1 MKTNGDLKFPS
12 FILGM
17 ALGAVAGLLLAPR
30 RGEETRKFLREQ
42 STKGL
47 DTLNQQAGKLL
58 ETADGLVK
66 RGKEFIGPHCDSVK
80 TDTEAEKHVYAEDS
94 RRNSDG

>member
-1 MKTNGDLKFPS
+1 METNGDLKFPS
-12 FILGM
+12 FIIGM

-58 ETADGLVK
+58 ETADGIVK
-66 RGKEFIGPHCDSVK
+66 KGKEFIATRCDAVK
-80 TDTEAEKHVYAEDS
+80 TDTEAEKHAYAEDS
-94 RRNSDG
+94 RGNSGG

>member
-1 MKTNGDLKFPS
+1 METNGELKFAS
-12 FILGM
+12 FIIGM

-30 RGEETRKFLREQ
+30 RGEETRKYLREQ

-58 ETADGLVK
+58 ETADEIVK
-66 RGKEFIGPHCDSVK
+66 KGKEFIGPHRDSVK
-80 TDTEAEKHVYAEDS
+80 TGTEAEKHAYQEDS
-94 RRNSDG
+94 RGNSGG